1 MSRRARESDDWS
13 NYNYG
18 YDGFPI
24 EGVSVEFVCEKVPV
38 VALDKSSQFDEYAS
52 WMLQGALGITGK
64 AAATYDHFH
73 DDEIVEECFKL
84 GYRDQDICMV
94 RCRDKDFRH
103 LAAVGV
109 SGKRSVMLAV
119 VIAACL
125 DDPDNEMEELW
136 TGLIH
141 YKLNKQFDAILRA
154 CRAVEEQQPKEVR
167 HAHYDDDDD
176 EEEVEGVRIKV
187 VHRNVP
193 VVSMDKGSIFDE
205 CASWM
210 LQIAADSMTKA
221 TGLYD
226 YAYDDD
232 IMHEL
237 FARGYNEQDV
247 VLAKMKGRE
256 YNDMYAA
263 GATGKRSVMLSLC
276 VALIIQKKITPE
288 SFAAEARAYQERL
301 EGPCRELA
309 YLAVRTAETAR
320 GGTRERKRKIEPRV
334 ETSGRHQ
341 GGYRD
346 RPPSRRRRTDSRP
359 RRR

>member
-1 MSRRARESDDWS
+1 MRQRGSDDWS
-13 NYNYG
+13 DYNYG

-24 EGVSVEFVCEKVPV
+24 EGVTVEFVCEKIPV
-38 VALDKSSQFDEYAS
+38 VTLDKSSPFDEYAS

-64 AAATYDHFH
+64 AASTYDHFY
-73 DDEIVEECFKL
+73 DDEITEECFKL

-94 RCRDKDFRH
+94 RCREGEFRN

-125 DDPDNEMEELW
+125 EDPENDMDELW
-136 TGLIH
+136 TGLIS
-141 YKLNKQFDAILRA
+141 YRLNRKFDAILRNCHA
-154 CRAVEEQQPKEVR
+154 TQRERHRETRRRVQIEES
-167 HAHYDDDDD
+167 DG
-176 EEEVEGVRIKV
+176 EELEGVSIKV
-187 VHRNVP
+187 VHGNVP

-232 IMHEL
+232 IMQEL

-247 VLAKMKGRE
+247 VLAKMKPRE
-256 YNDMYAA
+256 FPNVYAV
-263 GATGKRSVMLSLC
+263 GATGKRSVMLGLC
-276 VALIIQKKITPE
+276 VALIIQNKISPAN
-288 SFAAEARAYQERL
+288 FAHEARQYQERL
-301 EGPCRELA
+301 EQPCRELA
-309 YLAVRTAETAR
+309 ELAIRTAENAR
-320 GGTRERKRKIEPRV
+320 GGRRSNKRPPPRV
-334 ETSGRHQ
+334 ETSSRH
-341 GGYRD
+341 G
-346 RPPSRRRRTDSRP
+346 PPSRRRRTESRS